1 MRSMLQR
8 LRDRL
13 VPTDGLERHIVTAD
27 LLGQPA
33 TVIDIGGISG
43 HLAAHLGGAAVT
55 AVNVGE
61 PAEVVI
67 DPGPH
72 PLPFADREFEA
83 SASLDTLEH
92 IPRADRPLFVREM
105 LRVTDRR
112 AVLCCPLGS
121 PLRGEVEQSDNSF
134 YRDLTGTDHPWI
146 SEHLQHGPPTLKDLE
161 ELFATGEH
169 DVRFL
174 FNGDLRVTSRQFRM
188 AETSNATRRP
198 ADIARWAAFRLRH
211 QPDVATA
218 ELPSP
223 ATNRVFVVAE
233 RRA

>member
-112 AVLCCPLGS
+112 AVLCCPLGA
-121 PLRGEVEQSDNSF
+121 PRRGGVGQSGHN
-134 YRDLTGTDHPWI
+134 L
-146 SEHLQHGPPTLKDLE
+146 
-161 ELFATGEH
+161 
-169 DVRFL
+169 
-174 FNGDLRVTSRQFRM
+174 
-188 AETSNATRRP
+188 
-198 ADIARWAAFRLRH
+198 
-211 QPDVATA
+211 
-218 ELPSP
+218 
-223 ATNRVFVVAE
+223 
-233 RRA
+233 